1 MAATIKLGNKDWA
14 ARKDFLL
21 AYNDENNNFKPLPFD
36 FTRASSA
43 TYIGSDGFIKTSTTA
58 QPRIDF
64 KDNTDG
70 HLLLEPARTNTA
82 INSENSSLY
91 TYRDSVNLSDVAMVT
106 PYGYTSN
113 AVKIEAVAGDNSPIR
128 AASFSLGTY
137 SQNNVITVSAYVK
150 YNGYRYVQFGGYFG
164 NEGAR
169 FDLIDGVVTQNLS
182 NVISSSIKKVENDW
196 YKLTTTYTFQNT
208 IGNGNLYAGFVL
220 STQTNFSHT
229 NSPAG
234 GLYAWGFQAELG
246 SYATSYIP
254 TSGSAVTRAA
264 ETCLGSG
271 NDQVIN
277 STEGVLFVEMA
288 ALADGVE
295 GGRISVS
302 NGNTSANQYFSLD
315 YRSASNT
322 VRVVFNVG
330 GTNHIVTSIDTGFSN
345 SELNKIAYRY
355 KSGQHALYV
364 NGISK
369 LTSTITNTHSP
380 NTLNEIELQVP
391 NNSSNFYGK
400 IKQLEVYNKALT
412 DSELKTL
419 TT

>member
-14 ARKDFLL
+14 AKKDSLL
-21 AYNDENNNFKPLPFD
+21 AYNDEDNNFKPLPFD

-43 TYIGSDGFIKTSTTA
+43 TFVGSDGFTKTSTTA

-64 KDNTDG
+64 ADNIDG
-70 HLLLEPARTNTA
+70 HLLLEPASTNLLLY
-82 INSENSSLY
+82 SE
-91 TYRDSVNLSDVAMVT
+91 AW
-106 PYGYTSN
+106 
-113 AVKIEAVAGDNSPIR
+113 DNSTWNKNAGVQVI
-128 AASFSLGTY
+128 ANQIASPFGPSAVTADLLKE
-137 SQNNVITVSAYVK
+137 SNSNQEHWVRSSNITASGQTFTMSFYAK
-150 YNGYRYVQFGGYFG
+150 AKERTFIKANFL
-164 NEGAR
+164 NS
-169 FDLIDGVVTQNLS
+169 GVVSYNVWINLS
-182 NVISSSIKKVENDW
+182 NGAITSKNAN
-196 YKLTTTYTFQNT
+196 LTVTTELT
-208 IGNGNLYAGFVL
+208 GNGFYRITLTAQAVSTTLNLLVALATGDGVNSYAGD
-220 STQTNFSHT
+220 
-229 NSPAG
+229 
-234 GLYAWGFQAELG
+234 G
-246 SYATSYIP
+246 SSGVYVFGAQVEQSSFPTSYIP
-254 TSGSAVTRAA
+254 TSGGTVTRAA

-271 NDQVIN
+271 NSQVIN

-302 NGNTSANQYFSLD
+302 NGTTSQYFSLD

-322 VRVVFNVG
+322 LRVVFNVG
-330 GTNHIVTSIDTGFSN
+330 GTNHIVTNVNTGFSN

-400 IKQLEVYNKALT
+400 IKQLTVYNTALT